1 LGHSLFP
8 LLVAGIAMPPSK
20 RLVLFSGPCVVESLE
35 LCLEVADVL
44 VTLQDR
50 RPDVEV
56 VFKASFDKA
65 NRTSIDSFRGHG
77 QDEGLD
83 ILAQVKAKTGLPV
96 VTDVHERAQTKPVAE
111 VADFLQIPAF
121 LCRQTD
127 LLLAAAETGRS
138 VFVKKGQFLDPTN
151 TVFITSKLRAAGC
164 HDILLGERG
173 STFGYGDLVVDFR
186 SLLIMREP
194 DVRVVYDATHS
205 VQQPGAAGGKSGGL
219 REFIVPLARAAVAV
233 GCDGLFFEVH
243 PDPSRALSDGP
254 NALPLDQL
262 ATVIDDLLA
271 IRERAIDAGAPA

>member
-1 LGHSLFP
+1 MS
-8 LLVAGIAMPPSK
+8 PSN
-20 RLVLFSGPCVVESLE
+20 RLVLFSGPCVVESQE

-44 VTLQDR
+44 VALQER
-50 RPDVEV
+50 RPDLEV

-65 NRTSIDSFRGHG
+65 NRTSIDSFRGLG
-77 QDEGLD
+77 QDPGLEV
-83 ILAQVKAKTGLPV
+83 LAQVKAKTGLPI
-96 VTDVHERAQTKPVAE
+96 VTDVHEREQAATVAE
-111 VADFLQIPAF
+111 VADYLQIPAF

-127 LLLAAAETGRS
+127 LLLAAAQTGRS
-138 VFVKKGQFLDPTN
+138 VFVKKGQFLDPAN

-164 HDILLGERG
+164 QDILLGERG
-173 STFGYGDLVVDFR
+173 TTFGYGDLVVDFR

-205 VQQPGAAGGKSGGL
+205 VQQPGAAGGTSGGL

-254 NALPLDQL
+254 NALPLDEL
-262 ATVIDDLLA
+262 PGVIDGLLA
-271 IRERAIDAGAPA
+271 IRDRAIDAGAGARDGNHSNPPT